1 MDDDW
6 CRSMRP
12 GRGPGGSFD
21 DIFLISA
28 LKRLDWIDVLNQV
41 KFGYSFGRQATSTT
55 MKQWMFKSQMHFNFI
70 INS

>member
-21 DIFLISA
+21 DIVLISA
-28 LKRLDWIDVLNQV
+28 LKRLDWIDVLLFKPGKVWLLFWQTGN
-41 KFGYSFGRQATSTT
+41 FNNNET
-55 MKQWMFKSQMHFNFI
+55 MDV
-70 INS
+70 